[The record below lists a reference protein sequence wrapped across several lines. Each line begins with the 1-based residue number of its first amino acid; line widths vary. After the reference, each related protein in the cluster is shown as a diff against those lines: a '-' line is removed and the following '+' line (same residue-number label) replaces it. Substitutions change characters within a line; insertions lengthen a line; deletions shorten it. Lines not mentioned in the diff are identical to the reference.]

1 MTIPGKAKVEPG
13 VSDSARLPPLP
24 DPPRKKDLQQT
35 ENFERPAV
43 MNTVARFFGALR
55 DDSDVLVS
63 GSGYVCASRSQLPHA
78 PYPDMVIAFGVDRT
92 ALINNNGYEIDRV
105 GKPPDFV
112 LEVASEHTGRR
123 DYTTKRDDY
132 ARLGIPEYWRFDH
145 TGGKFHDDA
154 LAGDR
159 LVNGAY
165 QRLEVTE
172 GADGRLWGHSEVLEL
187 YLCWDDGRLRFY
199 DPKTRAFLQDS
210 TELAEDRDAERK
222 ARLAAEARV
231 RELERE
237 RTDRLAAEARVR
249 ELEAR
254 LQSLQDQ

>member
-13 VSDSARLPPLP
+13 VSDSARLAPLP
-24 DPPRKKDLQQT
+24 DPPRKNDMRQT
-35 ENFERPAV
+35 ENFELRAV
-43 MNTVARFFGALR
+43 MNTVARFFGALH

-63 GSGYVCASRSQLPHA
+63 GNGYVCVSRSQLPHA
-78 PYPDMVIAFGVDRT
+78 PYPDMVIAFGVDR
-92 ALINNNGYEIDRV
+92 ASLINNNGYEIDRV

-132 ARLGIPEYWRFDH
+132 ARLGIPEYWRFDY
-145 TGGKFHDDA
+145 TGGRFHDAA

-165 QRLEVTE
+165 QRIEVTPD
-172 GADGRLWGHSEVLEL
+172 ADGRLWGYSEVLEL
-187 YLCWDDGRLRFY
+187 YLCWDSGRLRFY
-199 DPKTRAFLQDS
+199 DWRTQAFLQDP
-210 TELAEDRDAERK
+210 TELAEDRDAERT

-231 RELERE
+231 RELEE
-237 RTDRLAAEARVR
+237 QLRLRPQE
-249 ELEAR
+249 
-254 LQSLQDQ
+254 